1 MPDDAIVGVE
11 IPTGNPLLIEL
22 DKDLKPVKAR
32 YLDDSRAEK
41 LPALG
46 RPVSRARPERTRDER
61 MMRRAISAARGMMG
75 RTWPNPVVG
84 CVVALGDDILAEAA
98 TAPGGRPHAEEQALD
113 RAGPRARGATV
124 YVSLEPCG
132 ERSSGAASC
141 SERLAE
147 AGVARVVIAADNPD
161 PLSAGRGVERLR
173 HAGVPVETGVLA
185 GEAEPLYRAFR
196 HRLATGLPLVE
207 AAASGEGFDA
217 PFAPE
222 PGENPQAAL
231 ERLGRAGYARLW
243 TPEGSD
249 LALKLKSLG
258 FLR

>member
-1 MPDDAIVGVE
+1 M
-11 IPTGNPLLIEL
+11 N
-22 DKDLKPVKAR
+22 
-32 YLDDSRAEK
+32 
-41 LPALG
+41 
-46 RPVSRARPERTRDER
+46 RARDQEL
-61 MMRRAISAARGMMG
+61 MRRALSAARQMLG

-84 CVVALGDDILAEAA
+84 CVIALGDEILAETA

-113 RAGPRARGATV
+113 LAGARARGATV

-173 HAGVPVETGVLA
+173 EAGVPVEIGFLA
-185 GEAEPLYRAFR
+185 EEAEPLYRAFC
-196 HRLATGLPLVE
+196 HKLATGLPLVE
-207 AAASGEGFDA
+207 AAASGDGFDA
-217 PFAPE
+217 AFDQA
-222 PGENPQAAL
+222 PGESIPTAL
-231 ERLGRAGYARLW
+231 QRLGDAGYTRLW

-249 LALKLKSLG
+249 LAFKLKSLG
-258 FLR
+258 FLH

>member
-1 MPDDAIVGVE
+1 
-11 IPTGNPLLIEL
+11 
-22 DKDLKPVKAR
+22 
-32 YLDDSRAEK
+32 
-41 LPALG
+41 
-46 RPVSRARPERTRDER
+46 
-61 MMRRAISAARGMMG
+61 MRRAISAARKRLGC
-75 RTWPNPVVG
+75 TWPNPVVG
-84 CVVALGDDILAEAA
+84 CVIARIDENGGDDVLAETA

-113 RAGPRARGATV
+113 LAGAKARGATV

-161 PLSAGRGVERLR
+161 PLSAGRGVQRLR
-173 HAGVPVETGVLA
+173 EAGVAVEIGVLA
-185 GEAEPLYRAFR
+185 EEAEPLYRAFR
-196 HRLATGLPLVE
+196 HRLSTGLPLVE

-217 PFAPE
+217 AFEQA
-222 PGENPQAAL
+222 PGESIQAAL
-231 ERLGRAGYARLW
+231 ARLGEAGYTRLW
-243 TPEGSD
+243 APQGSD

>member
-1 MPDDAIVGVE
+1 V
-11 IPTGNPLLIEL
+11 T
-22 DKDLKPVKAR
+22 
-32 YLDDSRAEK
+32 
-41 LPALG
+41 
-46 RPVSRARPERTRDER
+46 RARDEEL
-61 MMRRAISAARGMMG
+61 MRRAIAAARARLG

-84 CVVALGDDILAEAA
+84 CVVALGDDVLAEAA

-113 RAGPRARGATV
+113 LAGAAARGATV

-132 ERSSGAASC
+132 ERSSGEASC

-161 PLSAGRGVERLR
+161 PRSAGRGVDRLIQ
-173 HAGVPVETGVLA
+173 AGVPVESGFLA
-185 GEAEPLYRAFR
+185 AEAEPLYRAFR

-217 PFAPE
+217 AFEIE
-222 PGENPQAAL
+222 PGESVQAAL
-231 ERLGRAGYARLW
+231 ERLGQAGYTRLW
-243 TPEGSD
+243 TPEGSE
-249 LALKLKSLG
+249 LALGLKSLG